1 MKTGK
6 LIMTFHVTIDRD
18 DIPEMVMPSGK
29 VTFIPFGGHVES
41 ELFTGK
47 IRPGAADVQ
56 VTNAAGIRHM
66 QAKYIFDGTD
76 MQGKHCHLYVD
87 NNGFFEPDSEPSPF
101 HACPTMMSDSAELN
115 RIVSGAHFRAE
126 GHGTPE
132 GVDILIFDTEG
143 DDQ

>member
-6 LIMTFHVTIDRD
+6 LIMTFHVSINRD
-18 DIPEMVMPSGK
+18 DITEMIMPSGK
-29 VTFIPFGGHVES
+29 VTFIPFEGHVES
-41 ELFTGK
+41 ELFTGT

-76 MQGKHCHLYVD
+76 KQGRHCHLYVE
-87 NNGFFEPDSEPSPF
+87 NNGYFEPDSEPSPF
-101 HACPTMMSDSAELN
+101 HACPAMMSDSAELN
-115 RIVSGAHFRAE
+115 RIISGVHFRAE

-143 DDQ
+143 